1 MDLVNRTVGSLTA
14 PCRPAG
20 PGSGAQ
26 TQGEG
31 GTSSPHSPLLGFFGL
46 ATLLVGI
53 LLLIGDLMLS
63 TRPEQGLAEFL
74 SGSAAAEAIRA
85 SWEQRGL
92 LAWAKGLLLLDSL
105 WVLLYAPFLALLIT
119 RLAAEIRADFRTE
132 GRLWPLCS
140 LYILGLVTVLALVVA
155 DLIENWTAIG
165 LLDNGSRGIAPAPD
179 SLTAQSSV
187 AKVWLARASVAL
199 AAALLLTWF
208 FNLFNVE
215 ARRRLITDPRA
226 GQRVLLRLGVADIL
240 WRSRYVLFTLVFFA
254 AIVLA
259 MDQGRDVL
267 AGMAEGID
275 EPGRW
280 PWVAGGVVISVVG
293 VWVFAYACWLWSRV
307 MARMLRPDDDVLG
320 LSRGE
325 AAHRSP
331 DGRDAFAK
339 WWARLLGM
347 TPFLMLALLCGL
359 ASRDAMRAGIQS
371 TAVLLFWFGVAAVL
385 LATFV
390 LGARV
395 SDKGRIRHSGPESV
409 RLSGDKRKGRYFDVV
424 GDGEAPCELSGPRYR
439 FLWALPDA
447 PLLLPILSLVL
458 FQLVRGIDLAM
469 DGWIPL
475 TLAVIALGLSLWT
488 SVLGLIAQA
497 ALRQSVP
504 WVLFLF
510 LAIGVLGGLGWTDN
524 HRVWTTAS
532 GAAGPGTLW
541 LMWGFQALLGLVVLG
556 ALAWVYFRVASS
568 SDAAGKECRY
578 KFEWPRSGHGG
589 RLATGSALVLATA
602 LVLLGSDRLIFP
614 SDSAGAGPSQQKR
627 LNSRNAL
634 DDAIAEWV
642 IGLKTDWDAASARG
656 QAPAEVPIYFVSA
669 EGGGIRSAYWTA
681 LVLDQLSKSDP
692 DFAGRTFSISG
703 VSGGSVGAA
712 VWHGCQAD
720 PDKRS
725 PEHPDRCIAGLG
737 SANLLTPLVSSWLF
751 EDILARVIPTSWCRL
766 PGCGI
771 LSRGN
776 WFERSLELDVAQLAE
791 PMVGPSPTEAGLP
804 YLFLNS
810 TWVENGE
817 RAIASSVR
825 IDPASF
831 PAAGDQLAQIGR
843 DLLLSTAAHNSARF
857 TYVNAIGSVVG
868 TPKNADGGKPV
879 EGSHQGNGGEGPD
892 RDDRLVDGGHL
903 ADGGYFDNSGGH
915 TTDDILRAFRR
926 CLFEPSDPCGMDE
939 RDADLREWAL
949 TFLIPQAIQIRN
961 GIGAPTA
968 QEQSARTAE
977 CPADFHKPVEGLSWY
992 SDLIGP
998 VLTAFNAVGTGA
1010 NGRVSEANICTSV
1023 MAWRLLSGATHRD
1036 LPPLRRIDLTRREV
1050 LFPLGWYLSP
1060 TARGGMERASAGI
1073 GPPARPHSGTALESE
1088 TGATVHEEGRDWRSA
1103 PL

>member
-1 MDLVNRTVGSLTA
+1 MDLVNRIAGFLTA
-14 PCRPAG
+14 PCRPAA
-20 PGSGAQ
+20 PASGAQ
-26 TQGEG
+26 TRDKA
-31 GTSSPHSPLLGFFGL
+31 GTSSPPRSPLLGFFGL

-53 LLLIGDLMLS
+53 LLLIGNMMLS
-63 TRPEQGLAEFL
+63 AGPEQGLAEFL
-74 SGSAAAEAIRA
+74 SGGAAAEAIRA
-85 SWEQRGL
+85 SWGERGL
-92 LAWAKGLLLLDSL
+92 LAWAKGLLLLDNL
-105 WVLLYAPFLALLIT
+105 WALLYAPFLALLIT
-119 RLAAEIRADFRTE
+119 RLATEIRADFRTE
-132 GRLWPLCS
+132 SRLWPLCWV
-140 LYILGLVTVLALVVA
+140 YVLGLVAVLALVIA
-155 DLIENWTAIG
+155 DLVENWTAIG
-165 LLDNGSRGIAPAPD
+165 VLDNKSQGIAPAPD
-179 SLTAQSSV
+179 SLTAQASV

-199 AAALLLTWF
+199 TAALLVTWF

-215 ARRRLITDPRA
+215 ARRGLSTDPRA
-226 GQRVLLRLGVADIL
+226 SQRVLLRLGVADIL

-275 EPGRW
+275 TPGRW
-280 PWVAGGVVISVVG
+280 PWVAGGIVISVVG

-320 LSRGE
+320 LGRGS

-510 LAIGVLGGLGWTDN
+510 LAMGALGGLGWTDN
-524 HRVWTTAS
+524 HRIWTAAS

-556 ALAWVYFRVASS
+556 ALVWVYFRVASS
-568 SDAAGKECRY
+568 SDAAGKDCRY
-578 KFEWPRSGHGG
+578 KFEWPRSGYGG
-589 RLATGSALVLATA
+589 RLATGSVLVLATA

-614 SDSAGAGPSQQKR
+614 SDSAGAGPAQEER

-634 DDAIAEWV
+634 DEAIAEWV

-712 VWHGCQAD
+712 VWHGCKAD

-725 PEHPDRCIAGLG
+725 PKHPDRCIAGLG
-737 SANLLTPLVSSWLF
+737 GANLLTPLVSSWLF

-771 LSRGN
+771 MSRGN

-791 PMVGPSPTEAGLP
+791 PMVGPSPSETGLP

-817 RAIASSVR
+817 RAIAGRVR

-857 TYVNAIGSVVG
+857 TYVNAIGSAKG
-868 TPKNADGGKPV
+868 A
-879 EGSHQGNGGEGPD
+879 
-892 RDDRLVDGGHL
+892 GHL

-926 CLFEPSDPCGMDE
+926 CLFEPSDPCGMDG

-949 TFLIPQAIQIRN
+949 TYLIPQAIQIRN
-961 GIGAPTA
+961 GIGTPAA
-968 QEQSARTAE
+968 QGQSASTAE
-977 CPADFHKPVEGLSWY
+977 CPADFHKPIKGLSWY
-992 SDLIGP
+992 TDLIGP

-1010 NGRVSEANICTSV
+1010 NGRVSEANICKSV

-1036 LPPLRRIDLTRREV
+1036 LRPLRRVDLTKREV

-1060 TARGGMERASAGI
+1060 TARAGMERASAGI
-1073 GPPARPHSGTALESE
+1073 GPPAHLPPGTALESE
-1088 TGATVHEEGRDWRSA
+1088 TGATGHEEGRDWRSA